1 MSKIDIKR
9 SHNLDHEHARRA
21 AEALA
26 QDLSSQ
32 FDVHYEWDG
41 DVMRFRRSGVKGQL
55 DVTPDTLHIRLE
67 LGLLLRPFKSR
78 IEGEVNRQLDDLTGS
93 A

>member
-1 MSKIDIKR
+1 MSVIDVHR
-9 SHNLDHEHARRA
+9 PHDLDKEHARQA

-32 FDVHYEWDG
+32 FDVHYQWEG
-41 DVMRFRRSGVKGQL
+41 DHLKFRRSGVKGH
-55 DVTPDTLHIRLE
+55 LHITPTDLHIHLE
-67 LGLLLRPFKSR
+67 LGMMLRPFKSR
-78 IEGEVNRQLDDLTGS
+78 IEREIHSQLDQIIK

>member
-1 MSKIDIKR
+1 MSVIDVHR
-9 SHNLDHEHARRA
+9 AHTLDKDHAREA

-32 FDVHYEWDG
+32 FDLNYQWEG
-41 DVMRFRRSGVKGQL
+41 DHLKFKRSGVKGQL
-55 DVTPDTLHIRLE
+55 NITDDDLHVHLE
-67 LGLLLRPFKSR
+67 LGLLLRPFKSQ
-78 IEGEVNRQLDDLTGS
+78 IQSEIHNPLDQFLT